1 MKKIICNKVYDTEC
15 ASLLKKVTYGY
26 FGEEEGYEEILYQTE
41 GKLYFLY
48 VNGFFFAS
56 PYFIHLHIFFIVLP
70 PDSLYNTNKDIL
82 SYKIR

>member
-1 MKKIICNKVYDTEC
+1 MKKIICNKVYDTER

-48 VNGFFFAS
+48 VNGGKKS
-56 PYFIHLHIFFIVLP
+56 KHTKENIVR
-70 PDSLYNTNKDIL
+70 L
-82 SYKIR
+82 SAERAKVWLAENE